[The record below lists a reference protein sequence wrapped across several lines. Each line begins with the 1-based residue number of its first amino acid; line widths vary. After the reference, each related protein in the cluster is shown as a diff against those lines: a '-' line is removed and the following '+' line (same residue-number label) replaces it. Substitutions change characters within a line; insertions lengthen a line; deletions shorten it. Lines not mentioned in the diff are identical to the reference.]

1 MNILGIDIG
10 GSGIK
15 GAIVNTETGE
25 LLSDR
30 HRIDT
35 PKPATPHDV
44 ATVIAEIVNYF
55 KWESTIGCSF
65 PTVVIDGQCKSAG
78 NLGDFWID
86 VQLDQFFSDY
96 CDGIKF
102 YVANDADLAGIA
114 EMELGAGKDLSG
126 KVMMVTIGTGIGSAL
141 FNHGEL
147 VTNLEFGRVLHED
160 GKPIEYFAA
169 DSARKR
175 HELKLKDWAKRFN
188 TFLQHTTRITS
199 PNHYIIGGGI
209 SKKFDKFSKYLNGEV
224 PISVA
229 EFANNAGIIGAAI
242 YARKNIEKFQIT

>member
-15 GAIVNTETGE
+15 GAIINTVTGE

-30 HRIDT
+30 HRIET

-44 ATVIAEIVNYF
+44 ASVVAEMVNYF
-55 KWESTIGCSF
+55 KWENAIGCSF

-78 NLGDFWID
+78 NLGEVWID
-86 VQLDQFFSDY
+86 VQLDQFFSEY
-96 CDGIKF
+96 CNGQKF
-102 YVANDADLAGIA
+102 YIANDADLAGIA
-114 EMELGAGKDLSG
+114 EMELGAGKELSG
-126 KVMMVTIGTGIGSAL
+126 KVMMITIGTGIGSAL
-141 FNHGEL
+141 FNHGRL
-147 VTNLEFGRVLHED
+147 VTNLEFGRVLFTD
-160 GKPIEYFAA
+160 GKPIEFYAA

-199 PNHYIIGGGI
+199 PNHYILGGGI
-209 SKKFDKFSKYLNGEV
+209 SKKFEKFSKHLNADV

-229 EFANNAGIIGAAI
+229 HFANNAGIIGAAI
-242 YARKNIEKFQIT
+242 YARKNMEKFQMD